1 MSCSFL
7 MSSVVNLRD
16 PVVLLRG
23 LIMANS
29 FSQKRMSEVFT
40 PKAFAT
46 SPML

>member
-7 MSSVVNLRD
+7 MSSGVNLRE
-16 PVVLLRG
+16 PVLLFRG
-23 LIMANS
+23 LIIENS